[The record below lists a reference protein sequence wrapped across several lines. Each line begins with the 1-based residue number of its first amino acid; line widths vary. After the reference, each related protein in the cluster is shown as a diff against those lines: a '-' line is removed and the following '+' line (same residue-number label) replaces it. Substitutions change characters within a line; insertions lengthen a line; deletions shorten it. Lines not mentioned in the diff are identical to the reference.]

1 MLVKK
6 KNKDYRNDRCL
17 IIDTLEK
24 LEAFVEKIEG
34 QKVIGV
40 DLEADSMYHFKEKV
54 CLIQMSAKNLN
65 VVIDPLQVH
74 DLSILKPIFSSHDII
89 KIFHGSDYDI
99 RSLHRDFGIKINGLF
114 DTQLAGMFLGIEKT
128 GLDALV
134 KKYFNIDLDKKYQKK
149 DWSQRPLPEEMI
161 EYAAND
167 VKYLI
172 PLVEILKKKLE
183 EKMRLMWVWEECEI
197 LSKVRCNP
205 PFQSP
210 LYLKIKGAGKLSPK
224 HLAVLEAILQFR
236 LKIAQQKDKPLYKII
251 NNASMLNIARSCPE
265 SIRLLENTKI
275 LSKKQVSIYG
285 EKIVTIIKQ
294 NLKIPED
301 SLPVYPKKHAPLL
314 KPSILKKIK
323 VLKVWRDSKSSQYNI
338 TAGILCNNAL
348 IKSIAIH
355 NPANIENLYSINDI
369 KKWQITEFGCEI
381 LNLLKP
387 QGCNQPFGINKKLK
401 S

>member
-1 MLVKK
+1 LSVKK
-6 KNKDYRNDRCL
+6 KNKDYKNESRR
-17 IIDTLEK
+17 IIDTQEK
-24 LEAFVEKIEG
+24 LEAFAEKIEG
-34 QKVIGV
+34 QKIIGV

-54 CLIQMSAKNLN
+54 CLIQMSATNLN

-74 DLSILKPIFSSHDII
+74 DLSILKPIFFSHDII

-99 RSLHRDFGIKINGLF
+99 RSLHRDFGIIINGLF

-172 PLVEILKKKLE
+172 LLVEIFKKKLK
-183 EKMRLMWVWEECEI
+183 EKKRLSWVLEECEI

-251 NNASMLNIARSCPE
+251 NNASMLNIARSSPE
-265 SIRLLENTKI
+265 SIRILENTKI

-285 EKIVTIIKQ
+285 EELVQIIKK
-294 NLKIPED
+294 NLKIPEN
-301 SLPVYPKKHAPLL
+301 SLPVYPKKRSATL
-314 KPSILKKIK
+314 KPSILQRIK
-323 VLKVWRDSKSSQYNI
+323 ALKAWRDSKSSQYEI

-355 NPANIENLYSINDI
+355 NPARIEDFYSINYI
-369 KKWQITEFGCEI
+369 RKWQITEFGCEI
-381 LNLLKP
+381 VSLLRP
-387 QGCNQPFGINKKLK
+387 QGCNQPSGINKKLK